1 VTALTLRD
9 SLPTVQL
16 AADRWRRPALL
27 ALSVIGA
34 LAVPYL
40 AVRNWERSLLGFDAH
55 AYWNVD
61 LGNLYG
67 HSFGNTSGLDAFRYT
82 PPIGQ
87 VASVLH
93 VIPWELFLAAW
104 LSLLIGVLI
113 WLTGRTNW
121 LAAIAFPPV
130 ALELYH
136 GNIHLLIAAAIVV
149 GFRYP
154 VAWAFIILTKVSPGI
169 GVLWFVARQEWRK
182 AAIALGVAGAIAL
195 ASFVLAPTLW
205 RQYLDAMLDNFA
217 FVPPDGYPFPWPQWL
232 RMPIAAAL
240 VVWAARTDRP
250 WIVPIAAVLA
260 LPLIWWHGLSI
271 LVAIPALL
279 SDRLAAWRPAPLAPA
294 TNGPGSRPALS
305 AAETP

>member
-1 VTALTLRD
+1 MTALALRET
-9 SLPTVQL
+9 LPTIRV
-16 AADRWRRPALL
+16 AADRWRRPALV

-34 LAVPYL
+34 IAVPYL

-61 LGNLYG
+61 LSNLYG

-121 LAAIAFPPV
+121 LGAIAFPPV
-130 ALELYH
+130 ALVSC
-136 GNIHLLIAAAIVV
+136 VV
-149 GFRYP
+149 
-154 VAWAFIILTKVSPGI
+154 APG
-169 GVLWFVARQEWRK
+169 
-182 AAIALGVAGAIAL
+182 
-195 ASFVLAPTLW
+195 LW
-205 RQYLDAMLDNFA
+205 RQYVDAMLDNYA
-217 FVPPDGYPFPWPQWL
+217 YVPPDGYPFPWPQWL
-232 RMPIAAAL
+232 RLPIAALL
-240 VVWAARTDRP
+240 VIWAARTDRP
-250 WIVPIAAVLA
+250 WVVPIAAVLA

-271 LVAIPALL
+271 LVAVPALL
-279 SDRLAAWRPAPLAPA
+279 SARLAAWRPAPLAVTSRP
-294 TNGPGSRPALS
+294 NSRPALP

>member
-1 VTALTLRD
+1 VTALALRET
-9 SLPTVQL
+9 LPTIRV
-16 AADRWRRPALL
+16 AADRWRRPALV

-34 LAVPYL
+34 IAVPYL

-61 LGNLYG
+61 LSNLYG

-93 VIPWELFLAAW
+93 IIPWELFLAAW

-154 VAWAFIILTKVSPGI
+154 VAWAFILLTKVTPGI

-182 AAIALGVAGAIAL
+182 AALAVGVAAAVAL
-195 ASFVLAPTLW
+195 VSFVVAPGLW
-205 RQYLDAMLDNFA
+205 RQYVDAMLDNYA
-217 FVPPDGYPFPWPQWL
+217 YAPPDGYPFPWPQWL
-232 RMPIAAAL
+232 RMPIAALL
-240 VVWAARTDRP
+240 VIWAARTDRP
-250 WIVPIAAVLA
+250 WVVPIAAVLA

-271 LVAIPALL
+271 LVAVPALL
-279 SDRLAAWRPAPLAPA
+279 SARLAAWRPAPLAVTSRPS
-294 TNGPGSRPALS
+294 SRPALR